1 MYIITGELRL
11 LTRERSVSKRKAALR
26 CTNLGSV
33 FLRRSDRTAC
43 SMCLRCEWNTVTR
56 LSFISELQKMMA
68 STNEKALRIVL
79 ALAQLVE

>member
-1 MYIITGELRL
+1 MNFVFS

-43 SMCLRCEWNTVTR
+43 SMCLRCEWKTVTR
-56 LSFISELQKMMA
+56 LSFISELQKR
-68 STNEKALRIVL
+68 NDGEY
-79 ALAQLVE
+79 E